1 MQITFKLYATLT
13 EYLPADTKGH
23 AVAQE
28 ITITTSVQEM
38 IERFQIPDEMAFL
51 VMLNGIYIQPE
62 ERASTCLKDNDTL
75 AIWPKVA
82 GG

>member
-1 MQITFKLYATLT
+1 MKVTFKLYATLMQ
-13 EYLPADTKGH
+13 YLPAGTQGH
-23 AVAQE
+23 AVEMEVDSSATIEQLIGQFN
-28 ITITTSVQEM
+28 IT
-38 IERFQIPDEMAFL
+38 DEMAYL

-62 ERASTCLKDNDTL
+62 DRAVKQLSEQDTL